1 MKLDVVFLKF
11 ILLVT
16 MLIVLTQMARQN
28 TRG

>member
-16 MLIVLTQMARQN
+16 MLVVLTQMARQN